1 MDWRWG
7 VGEAL
12 EGVDIGSGMKRG
24 FNQKVLAVG
33 KSRGVVEL
41 GVKKYITLVVV
52 RE

>member
-24 FNQKVLAVG
+24 LKQKVRAEG
-33 KSRGVVEL
+33 KSRGEDEL
-41 GVKKYITLVVV
+41 GVKKYITVVVV